1 MGEGLAD
8 EPAGHAGHQRDYQR
22 EQETATST
30 SALATAAVAA
40 PSVTA
45 TVATIVRHRGGLGI
59 GFRIN
64 GAAALRGFHVWV
76 LVDGATGTA
85 LRTVPIMEAKGY
97 AGFSPP

>member
-1 MGEGLAD
+1 M
-8 EPAGHAGHQRDYQR
+8 
-22 EQETATST
+22 
-30 SALATAAVAA
+30 VAA
-40 PSVTA
+40 PAVRVV
-45 TVATIVRHRGGLGI
+45 VAAIIRRGGGLGI
-59 GFRIN
+59 GLRIN

>member
-1 MGEGLAD
+1 M
-8 EPAGHAGHQRDYQR
+8 
-22 EQETATST
+22 
-30 SALATAAVAA
+30 AAVAA
-40 PSVTA
+40 PSVMAAVTA
-45 TVATIVRHRGGLGI
+45 IVRHRGGLGI
-59 GFRIN
+59 SFRIN